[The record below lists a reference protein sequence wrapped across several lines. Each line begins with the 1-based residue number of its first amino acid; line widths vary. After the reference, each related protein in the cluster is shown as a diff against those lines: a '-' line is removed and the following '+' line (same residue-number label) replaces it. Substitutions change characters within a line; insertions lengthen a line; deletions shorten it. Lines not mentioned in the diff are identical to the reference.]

1 MERAMIK
8 ALVLMGYSNGT
19 IAADSILTDNDKY
32 LDMDTVTGYSG
43 TATGIELYTEDR
55 KRLLFGSSQ

>member
-1 MERAMIK
+1 
-8 ALVLMGYSNGT
+8 MGYSNGT
-19 IAADSILTDNDKY
+19 IAADSILTDNDRY